1 MASPLIVCSSH
12 SDPAV
17 ILSPCLVVLTLPAVD
32 LLHVI
37 EIVLELIQ
45 ETVGESGC
53 LSPNFSLQSEGDKF
67 HCVYFSDIM
76 SLSDQILLMV
86 CSTFE
91 ELSNENTPAATPIKR
106 KSYTVDSCNEKS
118 FFPSNKLHVWRPLEE
133 ADRRGCLYFRVTC
146 FHGAKTNEKNNKFE
160 NSS

>member
-45 ETVGESGC
+45 ETGGESGC
-53 LSPNFSLQSEGDKF
+53 LSHNFSLGEGDKF
-67 HCVYFSDIM
+67 HSVFFSHHFIM
-76 SLSDQILLMV
+76 SLSDQLLLMV

-91 ELSNENTPAATPIKR
+91 
-106 KSYTVDSCNEKS
+106 
-118 FFPSNKLHVWRPLEE
+118 
-133 ADRRGCLYFRVTC
+133 
-146 FHGAKTNEKNNKFE
+146 
-160 NSS
+160 

>member
-53 LSPNFSLQSEGDKF
+53 LSPNFSLGEGEKF

-76 SLSDQILLMV
+76 SLSDQLLLMV
-86 CSTFE
+86 SSTFE
-91 ELSNENTPAATPIKR
+91 SNENTLAATLIKR
-106 KSYTVDSCNEKS
+106 TSYTVYSR
-118 FFPSNKLHVWRPLEE
+118 NK
-133 ADRRGCLYFRVTC
+133 
-146 FHGAKTNEKNNKFE
+146 KKFVPK
-160 NSS
+160 

>member
-45 ETVGESGC
+45 ERVGESGC
-53 LSPNFSLQSEGDKF
+53 LSPNFSLGEGDKF
-67 HCVYFSDIM
+67 DCVCFSVIM
-76 SLSDQILLMV
+76 SLSDQLLWMS

-91 ELSNENTPAATPIKR
+91 
-106 KSYTVDSCNEKS
+106 
-118 FFPSNKLHVWRPLEE
+118 
-133 ADRRGCLYFRVTC
+133 
-146 FHGAKTNEKNNKFE
+146 
-160 NSS
+160 

>member
-45 ETVGESGC
+45 ETGGGE
-53 LSPNFSLQSEGDKF
+53 
-67 HCVYFSDIM
+67 VA
-76 SLSDQILLMV
+76 V
-86 CSTFE
+86 CHPTSVLAREISFT
-91 ELSNENTPAATPIKR
+91 L
-106 KSYTVDSCNEKS
+106 S
-118 FFPSNKLHVWRPLEE
+118 FFPPL
-133 ADRRGCLYFRVTC
+133 YNVT
-146 FHGAKTNEKNNKFE
+146 E
-160 NSS
+160 

>member
-45 ETVGESGC
+45 ETGGGMGGE
-53 LSPNFSLQSEGDKF
+53 
-67 HCVYFSDIM
+67 VA
-76 SLSDQILLMV
+76 V
-86 CSTFE
+86 CHPTSVLAREISFT
-91 ELSNENTPAATPIKR
+91 L
-106 KSYTVDSCNEKS
+106 S
-118 FFPSNKLHVWRPLEE
+118 FFPPL
-133 ADRRGCLYFRVTC
+133 YNVT
-146 FHGAKTNEKNNKFE
+146 E
-160 NSS
+160 

>member
-53 LSPNFSLQSEGDKF
+53 LSPNFGLGEGEKF
-67 HCVYFSDIM
+67 HSVYFSNIK
-76 SLSDQILLMV
+76 SLSDQLVLMAA
-86 CSTFE
+86 STFE
-91 ELSNENTPAATPIKR
+91 ELSNEDTPAPIKR
-106 KSYTVDSCNEKS
+106 TSYCLFMQQKSL
-118 FFPSNKLHVWRPLEE
+118 FRSNILHVWQTLEE
-133 ADRRGCLYFRVTC
+133 DARRVCLYL
-146 FHGAKTNEKNNKFE
+146 
-160 NSS
+160 